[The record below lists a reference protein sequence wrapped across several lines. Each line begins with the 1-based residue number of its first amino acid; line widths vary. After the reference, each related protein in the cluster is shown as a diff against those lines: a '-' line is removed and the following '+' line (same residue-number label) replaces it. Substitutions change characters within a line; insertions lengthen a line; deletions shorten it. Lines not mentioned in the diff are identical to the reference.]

1 MGMFDYVNCEIECS
15 KCGKMNTNF
24 QSKNSGCLLRL
35 IEPDEVSSFYAYC
48 DCGNVIRLTRDIDVH
63 EPKKPREKPFTLD
76 EVVGM
81 GFTLSEREMSK
92 S

>member
-24 QSKNSGCLLRL
+24 QSKNRECRLRL
-35 IEPDEVSSFYAYC
+35 IEPDEVDDFYSYC
-48 DCGNVIRLTRDIDVH
+48 DCGNIITLNREHIEDKEKKTRE
-63 EPKKPREKPFTLD
+63 EPYTLE